1 MTKEEF
7 KTLVKAMKA
16 VYTHPSFIPDK
27 YAFEVWYSMLKDL
40 DYQTASAAIQK
51 HMQSEEREPTVAS
64 IRKHAEQING
74 GLRDEIG
81 EMQAWS
87 MAYRAISDSA
97 YHADERFAELP
108 ETIQRAVASPGNLRE
123 WGQMDAK
130 TVNSVIQSQFL
141 RSYRAEV
148 KRAADLR
155 KLSPDLLKLT
165 GIVMDKLPRAEKK
178 AIPAE
183 ERGEGV
189 PAPEGLMDEIRERLS
204 AKMGKNT

>member
-1 MTKEEF
+1 MSKEEF

-27 YAFEVWYSMLKDL
+27 YAFDVWYSMLHDL

-81 EMQAWS
+81 EMQAWH
-87 MAYRAISDSA
+87 MVYRAICDSA

-108 ETIQRAVASPGNLRE
+108 EIIQRAVASPGNLRE
-123 WGQMDAK
+123 WSQMDK
-130 TVNSVIQSQFL
+130 DTVNSVGQSQFL

-155 KLSPDLLKLT
+155 KLSPDLLKLA
-165 GIVMDKLPRAEKK
+165 GIVLDKL
-178 AIPAE
+178 PAE
-183 ERGEGV
+183 ERAEGV
-189 PAPEGLMDEIRERLS
+189 PAPDGFMDEIRGRLS
-204 AKMGKNT
+204 MRDKNSA

>member
-27 YAFEVWYSMLKDL
+27 YAFEVWYSMLHDL
-40 DYQTASAAIQK
+40 DYQTVSAAIQK

-81 EMQAWS
+81 EMQAWY
-87 MAYRAISDSA
+87 MVYRAISDSG

-108 ETIQRAVASPGNLRE
+108 EIIQRAVASPGNLRE
-123 WGQMDAK
+123 WGQMDTK

-148 KRAADLR
+148 KRASDLR

-165 GIVMDKLPRAEKK
+165 GIVMDKLPQAEKMV
-178 AIPAE
+178 IPAE

-189 PAPEGLMDEIRERLS
+189 PAPEGFMRKIKEDL
-204 AKMGKNT
+204 T

>member
-27 YAFEVWYSMLKDL
+27 YAFEVWYSMLHDL

-81 EMQAWS
+81 EMQAWHLV
-87 MAYRAISDSA
+87 YKAICDSA
-97 YHADERFAELP
+97 YHAEERFDELP
-108 ETIQRAVASPGNLRE
+108 ETIRRAVASPGNLRE
-123 WGQMDAK
+123 WGQMDTE
-130 TVNSVIQSQFL
+130 TVNSVIQSNFL

-148 KRAADLR
+148 KRASDFR
-155 KLSPDLLKLT
+155 KLSPDLQKLT
-165 GIVMDKLPRAEKK
+165 GMVVEKLMQQEKK
-178 AIPAE
+178 ISVSE
-183 ERGEGV
+183 EREQAEGRGV
-189 PAPEGLMDEIRERLS
+189 PAPDDLMQEIRRKL
-204 AKMGKNT
+204 GG

>member
-27 YAFEVWYSMLKDL
+27 YAFDVWYSMLHDL

-87 MAYRAISDSA
+87 MVYRAICDSG

-108 ETIQRAVASPGNLRE
+108 EIIQRAVASPGNLRE
-123 WGQMDAK
+123 WGQMDTK

-165 GIVMDKLPRAEKK
+165 GIVMDKLPQREKMV
-178 AIPAE
+178 IPAE

-189 PAPEGLMDEIRERLS
+189 PAPEGFVETIRERLTTQIGNS
-204 AKMGKNT
+204 A